1 MKRILL
7 ILVLF
12 CTTIAFSQEK
22 NFEDEVQKISKRIE
36 LITKTEKA
44 ALKEK
49 VALINKRLEKKEIS
63 SDEAKKLKKEA
74 AEFHA
79 KVIAD
84 KVSVEEGKLQLLVQ
98 DKANG
103 KIKSKKATKKSDYFD
118 DEDTFSIGRKTF
130 RIRINNNDD
139 YDERRKNRWENR
151 KAKWDHKGKRYRSTT
166 TQFVF
171 AMGVNNVLVDHDL
184 NSLNNS
190 NYKFWKS
197 HFYELGWTWKT
208 RMDRDASKLYFKYGM
223 SFLWN
228 NLRAGNNKYH
238 LVNGEQTD
246 LVTHS
251 QELKESRLRH
261 VQMNFP
267 MHFEWDF
274 SRNGEYAD
282 GTKRDRTHRGLRIG
296 LGGFAGFK
304 LGTRQYLEFKDS
316 SGTNVEELQKNPF
329 NTNVFNYGLSGYV
342 AWRSTGFYV
351 KYDMNPLFKNT
362 EIRNI
367 SFGVRFDFN

>member
-7 ILVLF
+7 VLVLF

-49 VALINKRLEKKEIS
+49 VELINNRLDKKEIT
-63 SDEAKKLKKEA
+63 SDQAQKLKKEA
-74 AEFHA
+74 ADFHA

-103 KIKSKKATKKSDYFD
+103 RIKSKKKVETDFD
-118 DEDTFSIGRKTF
+118 DKENSFTIGRKTF
-130 RIRINNNDD
+130 RVRVDNNNDYVSRRD
-139 YDERRKNRWENR
+139 RWLNRRKS
-151 KAKWDHKGKRYRSTT
+151 KWDSKGKRNRSTT

-171 AMGVNNVLVDHDL
+171 ALGVNNVLVDNQL
-184 NSLNNS
+184 STLETS
-190 NYKFWKS
+190 NYQFWQS

-208 RMDRDASKLYFKYGM
+208 RMDRDASKLYFKYGV

-228 NLRAGNNKYH
+228 NLRAKSNMYH
-238 LVNGEQTD
+238 VVNGDQTE
-246 LVTHS
+246 LVVHP
-251 QELKESRLRH
+251 EKLKENRLRH

-274 SRNGEYAD
+274 SRNSEYSD
-282 GTKRDRTHRGLRIG
+282 GTKRDRTNRSFRIG

-304 LGTRQYLEFKDS
+304 LGTRQYIEYNDS
-316 SGTNVEELQKNPF
+316 SDVKVEELQKDNF
-329 NTNVFNYGLSGYV
+329 NMNILNYGLSGYV
-342 AWRSTGFYV
+342 AYRNTGFYV
-351 KYDMNPLFKNT
+351 KYDMNPLFKNSET
-362 EIRNI
+362 RNL
-367 SFGVRFDFN
+367 SLGVRFDFN